1 MKNQKFMKLILS
13 KYIILG
19 IQIAAITVFLY
30 FIINLN
36 ILPIRTIALIGGVLA
51 AIWLFNLVVIN
62 SGVHKKRYRKRVV
75 FVKLFSILMSISLL
89 IGSSYVIRG
98 NSFINN
104 IANRTNETHIVSVR
118 VLKDSNVD
126 KLDDIKDSPMAVS
139 YQHDSKNIAEAI
151 AYFENSIA
159 SDFSLE
165 QKESYYDVAE
175 ALLNKEVKAIII
187 GNEHVDL
194 LQERYDDFDFKKE
207 TVEIASYRIEK
218 EISPNVT
225 VSDVTE
231 NTFTIYLT
239 GIDTYGDVSEVA
251 RSDVNL
257 LITVNPVSKQIL
269 MTSIPRDTKVTLA
282 SYNAMDK
289 LAHAGVYG
297 VKETMETLEDL
308 LDIDVHYYAKTNF
321 TGIEAIIDQLG
332 GITIDSPHDDFVTL
346 HGNYLITKG
355 INEMDGDKALSFVRE
370 RYNLTN
376 GDFDR
381 GRNQQL
387 LLQSMLEKAMSPAI
401 ITNFNRLL
409 SAIEGTFET
418 NLSDHEI
425 RSLLNMQLND
435 MSDWEMFS
443 VQVTGHGYISTNTY
457 SMWGQNSY
465 VIEPDTTRLDRIQE
479 LIDKMEDGKS
489 IRQSE
494 VEGLM
499 ERGR

>member
-1 MKNQKFMKLILS
+1 MKNQKFIKLILS
-13 KYIILG
+13 KYTILG
-19 IQIAAITVFLY
+19 MQIVAMALFL
-30 FIINLN
+30 FFVINLS
-36 ILPIRTIALIGGVLA
+36 ILPRKTIALISGVLA
-51 AIWLFNLVVIN
+51 VLWLFNLIVIN
-62 SGVHKKRYRKRVV
+62 SGRRKLKLRKRVV
-75 FVKLFSILMSISLL
+75 VVKLLSIITSITLL
-89 IGSSYVIRG
+89 IGTTYVIRG

-118 VLKDSNVD
+118 VLKDSNV
-126 KLDDIKDSPMAVS
+126 KSLEDIKDSPIAVS
-139 YQHDSKNIAEAI
+139 YQNDSKNTVEAI
-151 AYFENSIA
+151 AHFEQLVNR
-159 SDFSLE
+159 DLYLE
-165 QKESYYDVAE
+165 QKDSYFDVAE
-175 ALLNKEVKAIII
+175 ALLNKEVKAIVI

-194 LQERYDDFDFKKE
+194 LQERYEDFKNE
-207 TVEIASYRIEK
+207 TVEIATYKIER
-218 EISPNVT
+218 EIATNDT

-231 NTFTIYLT
+231 NTFTVYLT

-269 MTSIPRDTKVTLA
+269 MTSIPRDTKITLP
-282 SYNAMDK
+282 SYKSMDK

-297 VKETMETLEDL
+297 VNETMASIEDL
-308 LDIDVHYYAKTNF
+308 LGIDVHYYAKTNF

-332 GITIDSPHDDFVTL
+332 GITIDSPHEDFVTL

-370 RYNLTN
+370 RYNLLH

-387 LLQSMLEKAMSPAI
+387 LLESMLEKAMSPAI

-425 RSLLNMQLND
+425 RSLINMQLND
-435 MSDWEMFS
+435 MSDWEMFNA
-443 VQVTGHGYISTNTY
+443 QVTGSGYRSTSTY
-457 SMWGQNSY
+457 SMWGQESY
-465 VIEPDTTRLDRIQE
+465 VIEPDTDRIKSIEE
-479 LIDKMEDGKS
+479 LIIKMQDGQS
-489 IRQSE
+489 IKPSE